1 MLATT
6 QMQSADARK
15 SFPCFDEPAMKA
27 RFNIT
32 LVHPS
37 NLTALSNMLPTGEP
51 ARPGVSRPGRAGTP
65 RVPGAGVRGRGGGAR
80 PHTCSVLRAQAPASR

>member
-1 MLATT
+1 MPFPGNPLTPALGRVLATT

-32 LVHPS
+32 LIHPRDY
-37 NLTALSNMLPTGEP
+37 TALSNMLPKGEQWVLG
-51 ARPGVSRPGRAGTP
+51 ATRPLGAGAPGRGW
-65 RVPGAGVRGRGGGAR
+65 RGRAE
-80 PHTCSVLRAQAPASR
+80 TE